1 VEGDVKKFFVGAA
14 ISIGVVAASAAPAFG
29 HDCFNASKQ
38 NADAANGG
46 TVVIT
51 PPNGFSFT
59 PSGHAGNPAF
69 ATVTV
74 TGAGTFENVFAH
86 PAGPHGVL
94 PSADDCDG
102 KGIDSIDACLSQ

>member
-1 VEGDVKKFFVGAA
+1 MEGDMKKFFVGAA
-14 ISIGVVAASAAPAFG
+14 ISIGVVAASAAPAFA
-29 HDCFNASKQ
+29 HDCFNASKK

-46 TVVIT
+46 TVTIT

-59 PSGHAGNPAF
+59 PSGHPGNPAF

-94 PSADDCDG
+94 PSADNCDG
-102 KGIDSIDACLSQ
+102 KGIDSIDACLNQ